1 MGVQIESLDV
11 GREVGEIPRALE
23 VGIFTATAIFLKDD
37 VNTFNYFKNFPNEI
51 DEMTGPAVTVFLA
64 EPVDKGDPRAV
75 ARVFD
80 PNTAEGKRFPN
91 LKRGDLPCLW
101 LEDKQGGTSILQISD
116 DLNNTKQ
123 VLRAMADVAGAAK
136 SASDLKT
143 LVENALR
150 QNLLRNPF
158 YAWLS
163 KVSETFPMFNLP
175 NDKVAIVSGLVFL
188 VTMLAIALFVP
199 QPSPF
204 QYFVFRSVLAIAAAA
219 FATAIPGIL
228 DLKMGNWL
236 KASGA
241 LAVLVLV
248 FLVNPAS
255 LVVK

>member
-1 MGVQIESLDV
+1 MGVEIQSLDL
-11 GREVGEIPRALE
+11 GREFGEIPQATAPK
-23 VGIFTATAIFLKDD
+23 IFTAIAIFLRDD
-37 VNTFNYFKNFPNEI
+37 VNTYNYFKNFPNEI
-51 DEMTGPAVTVFLA
+51 DEMTGPSVTVFLA
-64 EPVDKGDPRAV
+64 DPVDKGDAHAV
-75 ARVFD
+75 ARAFD
-80 PNTAEGKRFPN
+80 PNTSEGKRFHN
-91 LKRGDLPCLW
+91 LRRGDLPCLW
-101 LEDKQGGTSILQISD
+101 LEGEDGGTSILRISD

-123 VLRAMADVAGAAK
+123 ILRAMADVAGAST
-136 SASDLKT
+136 SASDLKAR
-143 LVENALR
+143 VEEELR
-150 QNLLRNPF
+150 RDLRRNPF
-158 YAWLS
+158 YAWLFN
-163 KVSETFPMFNLP
+163 VSETFPMFNLP
-175 NDKVAIVSGLVFL
+175 NDKVAIGSGLVFI

-204 QYFVFRSVLAIAAAA
+204 QYFVFRSVLAVAAAA